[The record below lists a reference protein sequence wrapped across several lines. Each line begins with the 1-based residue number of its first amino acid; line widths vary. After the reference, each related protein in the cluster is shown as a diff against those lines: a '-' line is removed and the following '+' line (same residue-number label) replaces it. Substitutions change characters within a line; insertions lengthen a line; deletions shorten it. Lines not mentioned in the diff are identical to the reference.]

1 MQINVIKWFCK
12 IGRHDDSKTISWHAS
27 FPVRFARVLS
37 ALCLNSPLRGSDSG
51 SGAETSQTSRRKP
64 CYRQYDLFSNHYG
77 CSYLHTTCT
86 SNITHFICT
95 WANRI
100 HTTKVWALLFL
111 HKWKQLLI
119 LHFSN
124 NFQYFYKI
132 ATISWTILLYI
143 CSRMLL
149 AFLLQGAHHTSHDIF
164 FCAHLI

>member
-1 MQINVIKWFCK
+1 MFENNLLTRFVSCSVRSCVIRPSPKL
-12 IGRHDDSKTISWHAS
+12 AS
-27 FPVRFARVLS
+27 SR
-37 ALCLNSPLRGSDSG
+37 LRQRLF
-51 SGAETSQTSRRKP
+51 GAATSQTSRRKP

-132 ATISWTILLYI
+132 ATISRTILLYI

>member
-1 MQINVIKWFCK
+1 MFENNLLTRFVSCSVRSCVI
-12 IGRHDDSKTISWHAS
+12 R
-27 FPVRFARVLS
+27 P
-37 ALCLNSPLRGSDSG
+37 SPKL
-51 SGAETSQTSRRKP
+51 AETSQTSRRKP

-132 ATISWTILLYI
+132 ATISRTILLYI